1 MSEKSDLFAQD
12 SPSVK
17 PSPVKSWQMVTNQS
31 NLFYM
36 IAAGMIM
43 PPDGFGGKYYLDT
56 VSAFPGYLPI
66 FPNNVSES
74 AINFSISEKSHLLP
88 CILNLELSELSG
100 PVKIITQEGDV
111 KDLTFPEDVDGS
123 CQLMLVPAPL
133 PMNFVNSIV
142 YRSREDKIRCEKD
155 AADFNN
161 VDLSSFSIKTT
172 AGAFNKLKSQNW
184 PLKDIT
190 VDPVRTVLDVPMAA
204 GAMMGLLL
212 NMNNCDDLSIL
223 AGRLAFDPDI
233 SLPELASHPVIAA
246 MGVWFKKGEVDTGDV
261 SQKLFWDIVGRVA
274 ASKYAIEQTNA
285 IDVAVNYL
293 ETMPSD
299 QFDDKTRSYGERL
312 AADLRAILGLADNTI
327 SEIFERHP
335 KPVSRAMTL
344 FVLREKIEDL
354 LEFSNPQLTEADYI
368 LAAILFAAREGWI
381 GLSKDLREFP
391 GLGLAVSHRI
401 AQMSHRL
408 SGTQIYFSNPPSKPE
423 TLFRLLSSDSGPL
436 SKSQND
442 AALYVARKMKWDCIE
457 TRIKLGKGDYQLE
470 VTSSGIQ
477 LKLDGDINA
486 VVTGVMQGKFKDY
499 LCNSVI
505 PAKLDRKVREILK
518 VAK

>member
-1 MSEKSDLFAQD
+1 
-12 SPSVK
+12 
-17 PSPVKSWQMVTNQS
+17 
-31 NLFYM
+31 
-36 IAAGMIM
+36 
-43 PPDGFGGKYYLDT
+43 
-56 VSAFPGYLPI
+56 
-66 FPNNVSES
+66 
-74 AINFSISEKSHLLP
+74 
-88 CILNLELSELSG
+88 
-100 PVKIITQEGDV
+100 
-111 KDLTFPEDVDGS
+111 
-123 CQLMLVPAPL
+123 
-133 PMNFVNSIV
+133 
-142 YRSREDKIRCEKD
+142 
-155 AADFNN
+155 
-161 VDLSSFSIKTT
+161 
-172 AGAFNKLKSQNW
+172 
-184 PLKDIT
+184 
-190 VDPVRTVLDVPMAA
+190 
-204 GAMMGLLL
+204 MGLLL
-212 NMNNCDDLSIL
+212 NMNSCDDLSIL

>member
-1 MSEKSDLFAQD
+1 MSEKNDLFGQD

-43 PPDGFGGKYYLDT
+43 PPEGFGGKYYLDT

-66 FPNNVSES
+66 FPNTVSVS
-74 AINFSISEKSHLLP
+74 AVNFSISEKTHLLP
-88 CILNLELSELSG
+88 CILNLELSMLCG
-100 PVKIITQEGDV
+100 PVKIITQDGEV
-111 KDLTFPEDVDGS
+111 KDVIFPEDVDSS

-133 PMNFVNSIV
+133 PMNYISSIV
-142 YRSREDKIRCEKD
+142 CRSREEKIRCEKD

-161 VDLSSFSIKTT
+161 VDLSSYSIKIT
-172 AGAFNKLKSQNW
+172 AAAFNKLKNQSW
-184 PLKDIT
+184 PLKDIII
-190 VDPVRTVLDVPMAA
+190 DPISTVLDVPMAA

-212 NMNNCDDLSIL
+212 NMNNRGDLSIL

-233 SLPELASHPVIAA
+233 SLPELDSHPVIAA
-246 MGVWFKKGEVDTGDV
+246 MGAWLQKGEVDTGDI

-274 ASKYAIEQTNA
+274 ASKYSIDPTNA
-285 IDVAVNYL
+285 IDVAIDYL
-293 ETMPSD
+293 ETMPND

-312 AADLRAILGLADNTI
+312 AADLRAILGLSDSTI

-344 FVLREKIEDL
+344 FVLREKIDDL

-381 GLSKDLREFP
+381 GLSKELREFP

-401 AQMSHRL
+401 VQLSHRL
-408 SGTQIYFSNPPSKPE
+408 SGTQVNFGEPPAKPE
-423 TLFRLLSSDSGPL
+423 SLLELLSSDSGSL
-436 SKSQND
+436 SKPQND
-442 AALYVARKMKWDCIE
+442 AALYISRKMKWDCIE
-457 TRIKLGKGDYQLE
+457 TLIKLGKGNYQLE

-505 PAKLDRKVREILK
+505 PLKLDRKVREMLN